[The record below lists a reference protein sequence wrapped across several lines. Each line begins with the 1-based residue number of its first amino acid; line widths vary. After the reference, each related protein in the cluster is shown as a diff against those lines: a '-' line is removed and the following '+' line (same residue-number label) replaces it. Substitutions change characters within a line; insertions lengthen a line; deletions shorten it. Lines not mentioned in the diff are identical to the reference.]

1 MRCQC
6 RIDELSKYCQIYVLA
21 NSQSFLK
28 NFFFLNSMGEAE
40 EFHQLHHLDSQGE
53 EEQDSG
59 PSVLDERRRRLRLL
73 TNAALF
79 SERTNRRRRMQDR
92 RRLAR
97 MEFRQNLRILRRHNQ
112 EELARRMQFFHQ
124 LVYLGHRNADLRHR
138 LLNILQRASYIT
150 QLNDRLFQVN
160 RYLRDQL
167 RQINRHTH
175 RVLSRPH

>member
-1 MRCQC
+1 
-6 RIDELSKYCQIYVLA
+6 
-21 NSQSFLK
+21 
-28 NFFFLNSMGEAE
+28 MGEAE
-40 EFHQLHHLDSQGE
+40 EFHQLQFLNSQGE

-59 PSVLDERRRRLRLL
+59 PSVLDERRQRLRLL

-79 SERTNRRRRMQDR
+79 SEQTNRRRRMQDR

-97 MEFRQNLRILRRHNQ
+97 MEFRRNLRILRRHNQ
-112 EELARRMQFFHQ
+112 QELARRMQFFHQ